1 MNRKYTVSAVAAVLS
16 IAVSAEFHKAPQPEN
31 VPELMRGSCGE
42 AIVTAKDWETIRRPE
57 VQKILLTQE
66 YGLRPVERP
75 DDLAFTEVAAPEEC
89 FGGRALRKRV
99 KATYSGPGGKAEMNF
114 SVWIPK
120 REYPVASFIHTSKRP
135 SETANDVNGP
145 FPTYWLPA
153 EDFISRGFAAIAYC
167 TQEVAIDWRDSPDVP
182 TSGVFKVFGPADF
195 TKRKPTDWG
204 ILSAWAWG
212 MSRILDWIETEP
224 LLDAKRVAAT
234 GLSRNGKAA
243 LIAGAFDERFAMTVS
258 CCSGCSGA
266 KLNHIELWE
275 SEHIKDIMVAEKW
288 FCPNYRS
295 YTGKDRSNKM
305 PFDQHFLLAMVAP
318 RLLYVSSATEDAW
331 AGPRGE
337 FAALE
342 LASPVWNL
350 YGLPGLIAHGFPK
363 ADTPLIGGYA
373 GYHLR
378 TGFHDIT
385 RYDWQC
391 YMDFA
396 ERHGWNLPPRQ
407 TRGTELE
414 TGKWQSAI
422 DAASVVGG
430 RVTVPAG
437 VHKVGQ
443 LELKSNVELHLEEGA
458 ILDGSTDMADYRV
471 RSLPYSEGTWSAV
484 VSAFG
489 ATNVAVTG
497 KGEIRGNGKAWPI
510 MPEKWFNS
518 EGRRPRGMVFADCRG
533 VRLEGFTLRDAACWG
548 IVLKCCDGVKVRGVK
563 VDSHANDNNDG
574 FDIEASN
581 VVIEDCDVDS
591 GDDAFCIK
599 SNHPY
604 FTVENILIRDCMA
617 RTHCNA
623 YKIGTAT
630 HGTIRNV
637 RFERCRAEAPR
648 RDYRNRTAAGE
659 TGMRNFRPGFPDY
672 PAGVGISAIA
682 VENVDGGVVED
693 ISFDGVELSGF
704 QVPVFVRSGL
714 RKSRECGTPPSDK
727 RILRR
732 VSIAN
737 VKGSAA
743 SSVASSVSGVD
754 GCRVSEVT
762 LRNVDLI
769 CRGAGSE
776 ASKKAAEMPV
786 PYLPE
791 KYPEATMFKPSI
803 LPAYGLYVDRADG
816 VVLDNV
822 KFKLATGTEDV
833 RPPVVM
839 TEN

>member
-1 MNRKYTVSAVAAVLS
+1 
-16 IAVSAEFHKAPQPEN
+16 
-31 VPELMRGSCGE
+31 MRGSCGE
-42 AIVTAKDWETIRRPE
+42 QIASAADWETIRRPE
-57 VQKILLTQE
+57 VVKILLTQE

-75 DDLAFTEVAAPEEC
+75 DDLAFVETAPVEEC
-89 FGGRALRKRV
+89 LGGKALRKRV
-99 KATYSGPGGKAEMNF
+99 KAVYSGPGGRSEFNF

-120 REYPVASFIHTSKRP
+120 SARPVPAFVHTSPRP
-135 SETANDVNGP
+135 AETAADPDGP
-145 FPTYWLPA
+145 RPAYWLPV
-153 EDFISRGFAAIAYC
+153 EDIVSRGFAAVAYC
-167 TQEVAIDWRDSPDVP
+167 NQEVAIDWRDASDVP
-182 TSGVFKVFGPADF
+182 TSGVFKVFGPQDF
-195 TKRKPTDWG
+195 TKRQPTEWG

-224 LLDAKRVAAT
+224 LLDAKRVAAV

-243 LIAGAFDERFAMTVS
+243 LVAGAFDERFAMTVS

-288 FCPNYRS
+288 FCPNYKA
-295 YTGKDRSNKM
+295 YVGKDRSNKM
-305 PFDQHFLLAMVAP
+305 PFDQHFLLALVAP

-350 YGLPGLIAHGFPK
+350 YGLPGLVAHGFPK

-378 TGFHDIT
+378 SGFHDLT
-385 RYDWQC
+385 RYDWRC

-396 ERHGWNLPPRQ
+396 ERHGWTLPPRAA
-407 TRGTELE
+407 RAPELE
-414 TGKWQSAI
+414 TGKWQAAI
-422 DAASVVGG
+422 DAASAAGG
-430 RVTVPAG
+430 GKVTVGPG

-443 LELKSNVELHLEEGA
+443 IELKNNVELHLEEGA
-458 ILDGSTDMADYRV
+458 VLEGSSDIADYRV
-471 RSLPYSEGTWSAV
+471 VCLPYSEGTWSGV
-484 VSAFG
+484 VAAFG
-489 ATNVAVTG
+489 ATNIAVTG
-497 KGEIRGNGKAWPI
+497 KGVIDGQGAKWPI
-510 MPEKWFNS
+510 MPERWFNS

-548 IVLKCCDGVKVRGVK
+548 IVFKCCDGVAAANVK

-574 FDIEASN
+574 FDIEARN
-581 VVIEDCDVDS
+581 VVIENCDVDS

-599 SNHPY
+599 SNHPH
-604 FTVENILIRDCMA
+604 FTVENVTVRGCIA

-630 HGTIRNV
+630 HGTIRKV
-637 RFERCRAEAPR
+637 RFENCRAEAPR
-648 RDYRNRTAAGE
+648 RDYRNRTPDGKQ
-659 TGMRNFRPGFPDY
+659 GSWRNFRPGFPGY

-682 VENVDGGVVED
+682 VENVDGGIVED
-693 ISFDGVELSGF
+693 IVADGVELSGF
-704 QVPVFVRSGL
+704 QVPIFVRSGL
-714 RKSRECGTPPSDK
+714 RQSRECGTPPSGK
-727 RILRR
+727 RIFRR
-732 VSIAN
+732 IAIAN

-754 GCRVSEVT
+754 GCRVRDVV
-762 LRNVDLI
+762 LRNVDI
-769 CRGAGSE
+769 VCRGAG
-776 ASKKAAEMPV
+776 KAASEQAVAMPV
-786 PYLPE
+786 PDVSG

-803 LPAYGLYVDRADG
+803 LPAYGLYIDRADA
-816 VVLDNV
+816 VTLDNV
-822 KFKLATGTEDV
+822 KFSLAAGAEDV
-833 RPPVVM
+833 RPPVVQ
-839 TEN
+839 TKN